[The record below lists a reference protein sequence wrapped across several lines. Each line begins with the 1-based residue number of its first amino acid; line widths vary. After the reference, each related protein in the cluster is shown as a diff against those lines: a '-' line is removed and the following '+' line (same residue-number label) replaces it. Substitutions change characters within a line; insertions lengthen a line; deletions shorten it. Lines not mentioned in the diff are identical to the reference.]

1 MKQIT
6 QGYGIAR
13 TNNKWEY
20 VTPFGR
26 VQCVDILH
34 AIQLLTK

>member
-6 QGYGIAR
+6 QGVGVVR
-13 TNNKWEY
+13 TNGRWEY

-26 VQCVDILH
+26 VKCVDMLH
-34 AIQLLTK
+34 GIQMLCS